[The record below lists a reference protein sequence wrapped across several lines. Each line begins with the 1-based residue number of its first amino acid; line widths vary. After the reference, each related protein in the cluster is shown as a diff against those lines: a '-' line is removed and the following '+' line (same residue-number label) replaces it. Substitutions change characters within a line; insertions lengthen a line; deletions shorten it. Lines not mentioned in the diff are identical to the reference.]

1 MQSARTEVAIK
12 MASAVSRLLLLMMVV
27 VVLMMTLGLAG
38 QAIAS
43 DHHRYTQRK
52 TSSGM
57 IDSCCSDTVE

>member
-1 MQSARTEVAIK
+1 